1 MKIHQIPNGTRFE
14 YEGEEYVKTGPLFA
28 SGKGG
33 QRLIP
38 KYAVLRV
45 LGDVEPVRVA
55 AVAKSVAVDDV
66 ELAFEQ
72 FYADC
77 KTWLPGA
84 QQSALAEARQRFLAA
99 VGITVVNKT

>member
-28 SGKGG
+28 AGKGG

-45 LGDVEPVRVA
+45 LGDVEPVHVA
-55 AVAKSVAVDDV
+55 AMAKSIAVDDV

-77 KTWLPGA
+77 KTWVPGS
-84 QQSALAEARQRFLAA
+84 QESALAAARQRFLAA
-99 VGITVVNKT
+99 VGIAVENKK